1 MSAHPSRFA
10 KAIKLFQ
17 RHGGAMRM
25 SEALRLGLSR
35 KTLYAMRD
43 SGDLE
48 QLSRG
53 VYRLKGM
60 PELGNPDLVT
70 VAMRAPRGVFCL
82 ISALV
87 YHDLTT
93 QVAHEVYLA
102 VERDSEPPRI
112 EYPPVRLFFFSGP
125 AFHEGIEQP
134 KLDGFRVRIYSPE
147 KTVADVFKFR
157 NKLGMDVALE
167 ALRLWRERRGR
178 KVELLLGHARHCRVE
193 RVIRPYLEALQ

>member
-1 MSAHPSRFA
+1 MRAHPPRFA

-17 RHGGAMRM
+17 RQGGVMRM

-35 KTLYAMRD
+35 KTLYGMRD

-53 VYRLKGM
+53 IYRLKGM

-70 VAMRAPRGVFCL
+70 VAMRVPQGVFCL

-93 QVAHEVYLA
+93 QVPHEVYLA
-102 VERDSEPPRI
+102 VERNSEPPRI
-112 EYPPVRLFFFSGP
+112 EYPPVRLFYFSGP
-125 AFHEGIEQP
+125 AFHEGIEQH
-134 KLDGFRVRIYSPE
+134 KLDSLRVRIYSPE

-178 KVELLLGHARHCRVE
+178 KVELLLEHARHCRVE